1 LFLRTVGR
9 SSGNGHI
16 MSFAEQLE
24 TTWPARF
31 VADHPWSFPAL
42 EITHLLGLTVVFGGM
57 VLLDLRLLGMGRVL
71 PISLLQR
78 HILPCVWLGFAVAAA
93 SGIWL
98 ILYEATKLMTDP
110 AFVIK
115 MILLPLVALN
125 AWFMHHYA
133 QRELAS
139 WDVHAVSPPWV
150 RLSAVLSLLMWCV
163 ILACGRL
170 IAYYY
175 ALEF

>member
-1 LFLRTVGR
+1 
-9 SSGNGHI
+9 

-24 TTWPARF
+24 ATWPAQF
-31 VADHPWSFPAL
+31 VANYPWSFPSL

-57 VLLDLRLLGMGRVL
+57 VLLDLRLLGMGRAL
-71 PISLLQR
+71 SITLLQR
-78 HILPCVWLGFAVAAA
+78 HILPCVWVGFAIAAV

-98 ILYEATKLMTDP
+98 ILFEATKLMADP

-125 AWFMHHYA
+125 AWLMHRYG
-133 QRELAS
+133 QRNLAS
-139 WDVHAVSPPWV
+139 WDIHVLSPPWV
-150 RLSAVLSLLMWCV
+150 RVSAALSLLMWCG

-175 ALEF
+175 AF